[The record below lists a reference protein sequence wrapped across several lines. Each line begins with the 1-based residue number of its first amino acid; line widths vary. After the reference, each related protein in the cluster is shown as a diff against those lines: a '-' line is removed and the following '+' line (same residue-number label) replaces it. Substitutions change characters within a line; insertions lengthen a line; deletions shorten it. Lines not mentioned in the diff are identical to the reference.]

1 MKSYQQIKQKF
12 LKRKDVRRAYDALG
26 PEFALIE
33 MIIEGR
39 LKRGLTQAQLAQKIG
54 TKQTAIARLE
64 SGAYNPT
71 IKFLNKVAKALD
83 AKLSFSIR

>member
-1 MKSYQQIKQKF
+1 MKSYQQIKQKL
-12 LKRKDVRRAYDALG
+12 LKRKDVRGAYDALG

-33 MIIEGR
+33 MIIERR

-71 IKFLNKVAKALD
+71 VKFLNKVAKALG